1 MADKIH
7 HSCHENLNFAN
18 RFKQTYQKSTIPKEM
33 PANTRNE
40 VMINRSLNVA
50 DDDDEDMKNII
61 LKLNESAR
69 EKESIAG
76 RPYECEFCLRRFTSK
91 SLLQQHRERHRTK
104 RLQYECK
111 KCGLVFLV
119 SSHLKNH
126 KCAL

>member
-1 MADKIH
+1 MADKIY
-7 HSCHENLNFAN
+7 HSCNENLNIAN
-18 RFKQTYQKSTIPKEM
+18 RFEQTYQKSKITKEM
-33 PANTRNE
+33 PSNTRNE
-40 VMINRSLNVA
+40 AMINRSLHTE
-50 DDDDEDMKNII
+50 DDDEDMKTIM

-126 KCAL
+126 KCAF